1 MTESTSSLRRL
12 AEEQAALRRVAVLV
26 AEGATPD
33 QVFAAVAEEVAHLLD
48 APAISMVRFEPDET
62 STAIAVWGDENP
74 FGVGATFAPWPGVML
89 QVRETGQS
97 ARLEDFAYS
106 TGPTTARLQAA
117 RIHSGVGVPINVDGR
132 VWGTI
137 IALATRGDTLPRG
150 VEERLSSFTEL
161 VATALANAQARD
173 ELDLFVREQAAL
185 RRVATIAASG
195 ATPAEVFRAV
205 VDEVRTLLD
214 LPVVA
219 LTRYEADRTVLMV
232 AAAGDHP
239 FQEGTR
245 WPLSGLPVASLVLER
260 RAPAYLDEYVTADPK
275 VGEAIQEGR
284 VRSGLAVPIMVDNEV
299 WGTISTA
306 STDQPLRRDTETWLT
321 GFTELVANVVLS
333 TQAREDV
340 RALAEEQAALRR
352 VATLVAEEATPE
364 AVFAAVA
371 EEILRTL
378 DLPRVE
384 MARYEPDGTT
394 RVLGAAGEHPF
405 QAGTTW
411 PLDGPTIATLVRDP
425 GRPARID
432 DFSSVPGTI
441 AQAVRDA
448 GIRSGLGVPI
458 VVGSRV
464 WGMVATGTS
473 DPEPLPPD
481 TEARLTA
488 FTELIATAVAN
499 AEARDEVRRLAREQA
514 SLRRIATL
522 VAEGTPPD
530 EVFAAVAE
538 EVSTATDVP
547 CVEIARFDPDGMLTV
562 VGAAGEHPFQAG
574 TRWPLDNPIGS
585 GAILDTRRPS
595 WIEYTD
601 DLPGL
606 VAEAARKAGIRWA
619 VGVPIVV
626 DGRVWGS
633 IGVARADQTQL
644 PPDTE
649 DRLVGFTQLVATAV
663 SNATTYAQLLASRA
677 RIVSAGDEARRRIER
692 NLHDGTQQRLVSLGL
707 DVQTVR
713 AAIPAEHLEAHAG
726 LERVGRDLESVLE
739 EVREFSRGLH
749 PALLA
754 SGGLQPAIRA
764 LARRSP
770 IPVELDVGV
779 ARRPPEA
786 IEIATYYVVSEA
798 LTNAAKHSE
807 ASLATVTITTVGT
820 VLRTT
825 IEDDGVG
832 GAHAAGGSGLI
843 GLIDRV
849 EALGGRLALH
859 SPPGRG
865 TTISIELPLE
875 TPAELKLGDDR

>member
-1 MTESTSSLRRL
+1 MTESTGSLRRL
-12 AEEQAALRRVAVLV
+12 ADEQAALRRVAVLV
-26 AEGATPD
+26 AQGATPD

-74 FGVGATFAPWPGVML
+74 FGVGATFEPWPGVML
-89 QVRETGQS
+89 HVRQTGQP

-137 IALATRGDTLPRG
+137 IALATRGDTLPPG

-195 ATPAEVFRAV
+195 ASPAEVFRAV
-205 VDEVRTLLD
+205 VDEVKTLLD

-219 LTRYEADRTVLMV
+219 LTRYEPDETVLMV

-245 WPLSGLPVASLVLER
+245 WPLSGLPVASLVRER
-260 RAPAYLDEYVTADPK
+260 REPAYLDEYSTADPR
-275 VGEAIQEGR
+275 VGPAIQAGR

-306 STDQPLRRDTETWLT
+306 STDQPLRLGTETWLT

-364 AVFAAVA
+364 VVFAAVA

-411 PLDGPTIATLVRDP
+411 PLDGPTIATLVRDT

-458 VVGSRV
+458 VVGGRV
-464 WGMVATGTS
+464 WGMVATGTA

-481 TEARLTA
+481 TESRLTA

-499 AEARDEVRRLAREQA
+499 AEARDEIRRLAQEQA

-522 VAEGTPPD
+522 VAEVTAPD

-538 EVSTATDVP
+538 EVATAIAVP
-547 CVEIARFDPDGMLTV
+547 CVEIARFDSDGMLTV

-585 GAILDTRRPS
+585 GAILETRRPS

-601 DLPGL
+601 DLPGV

-633 IGVARADQTQL
+633 IGVARADESRL
-644 PPDTE
+644 PPETE
-649 DRLVGFTQLVATAV
+649 ERLVGFTELIATAV
-663 SNATTYAQLLASRA
+663 SNATTYSQLLASRA

-692 NLHDGTQQRLVSLGL
+692 NLHDGTQQRLVSLGR

-713 AAIPAEHLEAHAG
+713 AAIPDEHRDAHEG
-726 LERVGRDLESVLE
+726 LERIGHDLESVLE

-754 SGGLQPAIRA
+754 NGGLQPAVRA

-770 IPVELDVGV
+770 IPVDLDVDVEG
-779 ARRPPEA
+779 RPPEA

-798 LTNAAKHSE
+798 LTNAAKHSG
-807 ASLATVTITTVGT
+807 ASLVSVTVATGEA
-820 VLRTT
+820 VLRAT
-825 IEDDGVG
+825 IQDDGVG

-843 GLIDRV
+843 GLTDRV
-849 EALGGRLALH
+849 EALGGRLELE
-859 SPPGRG
+859 SPPGLG

-875 TPAELKLGDDR
+875 TPADLQLGADR